1 MRLGEL
7 IVCDQCDLMLR
18 KNLLDLRGSS
28 SCSRCGHVLF
38 RTHPLG
44 LHRCLIFL
52 ITAIVFFIIANVFPI
67 VTISSDGL
75 TNSSTLLE
83 AVYRLFQDGIPSIA
97 FLVFLTAFLMPAL
110 QILSLT
116 YLLLPLKF
124 GRIPLRFG
132 PTFRLVHLVKTWA
145 MLEVF
150 LLGLIVTITKL
161 NAFASVSPDIGLIA
175 FILLMIS
182 ITAASANFD
191 KHSFWK
197 EFDAIKQLRGQR

>member
-1 MRLGEL
+1 MPSGKI
-7 IVCDQCDLMLR
+7 IVCNQCDFLHRENEQDM
-18 KNLLDLRGSS
+18 RGSAT
-28 SCSRCGHVLF
+28 CSRCGNVLY
-38 RTHPLG
+38 RTHPFG

-52 ITAIVFFIIANVFPI
+52 ITAIVLFIIANVFPI

-83 AVYRLFQDGIPSIA
+83 AVYRLLQDGIPSIA
-97 FLVFLTAFLMPAL
+97 LLVFLTAFLMPAI
-110 QILSLT
+110 QIFSLT

-124 GRIPLRFG
+124 GLLPLSFG

-150 LLGLIVTITKL
+150 LLGLMVTITKL
-161 NAFASVSPDIGLIA
+161 NAFASVSPDIGLIS
-175 FILLMIS
+175 FVLLMIS
-182 ITAASANFD
+182 LTAASANFD

-197 EFDAIKQLRGQR
+197 EVDAIKLRKVKQ

>member
-1 MRLGEL
+1 MRSSDI
-7 IVCDQCDLMLR
+7 IVCDHCDLVLH

-28 SCSRCGHVLF
+28 SCSRCGHILF

-52 ITAIVFFIIANVFPI
+52 ITAVFLFIIANIFPI
-67 VTISSDGL
+67 VTISSNGL
-75 TNSSTLLE
+75 KNSSTLLE

-97 FLVFLTAFLMPAL
+97 FLVFFTAFLMPAL
-110 QILSLT
+110 QIFSLT

-124 GRIPLRFG
+124 GHTPLRFG
-132 PTFRLVHLVKTWA
+132 PIFRLVHQVRTWA

-161 NAFASVSPDIGLIA
+161 NAFAEVTLDIGFIS

-182 ITAASANFD
+182 ITATSANFD

-197 EFDAIKQLRGQR
+197 EVDAIKLRGQR